1 MPELVFFFNFIFYRN
16 AVNQLVKFSSLH
28 VSGNHCPVLC
38 SLEVDCRLQLKF
50 HMCTRENKKIKNK
63 KGKVNA

>member
-1 MPELVFFFNFIFYRN
+1 MFFLKNFIFYRN

-28 VSGNHCPVLC
+28 VSGNHCPILC

-50 HMCTRENKKIKNK
+50 QMCTREKTKKKK